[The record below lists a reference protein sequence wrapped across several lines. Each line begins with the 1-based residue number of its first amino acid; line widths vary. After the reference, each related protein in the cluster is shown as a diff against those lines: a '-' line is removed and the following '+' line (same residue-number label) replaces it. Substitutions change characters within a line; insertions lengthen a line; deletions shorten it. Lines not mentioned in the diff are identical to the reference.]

1 MTMAITSI
9 LTYTLLLPLLII
21 LALACQCSQLPTPEP
36 TAAPATPV
44 PSSTMASYPT
54 AGHTATFT
62 PSPTLEPTATNTATA
77 TPEPTGTA
85 VPTATPSPTLAAS
98 PVATAQNFY
107 VVQKDDW
114 LIKIAQF
121 LYGGRYGWEW
131 ECLWQMNRGIIGDDP
146 NLIFAGQKLTG
157 IRECGE

>member
-1 MTMAITSI
+1 MNKA
-9 LTYTLLLPLLII
+9 LLPLLII

-36 TAAPATPV
+36 TAVHTPV

-54 AGHTATFT
+54 AGHTATFM
-62 PSPTLEPTATNTATA
+62 PSPSPQPTATNTATA

-85 VPTATPSPTLAAS
+85 VPTVTPSPTLAPS
-98 PVATAQNFY
+98 PVATVAQNY
-107 VVQKDDW
+107 YIVQKDDW

-121 LYGGRYGWEW
+121 LYGGQYGWEW
-131 ECLWQMNRGIIGDDP
+131 RCLYEVNRAVIGDDP
-146 NLIFAGQKLTG
+146 NLIYRGQKLVG